1 MIISRKSRETK
12 QLIMAHSPYVT
23 RLASRS
29 VKNLRAKTDKKLGSQ
44 IQKGKKG
51 NDYQRDKRRA
61 DSAHAQRQMVFLRGE
76 GEKLTMCVC
85 VCVCGGKV
93 RGKDMQSFCSHFT
106 HLD

>member
-12 QLIMAHSPYVT
+12 QLIMAHSPHVT

-51 NDYQRDKRRA
+51 TIIRETNEERIALMHKGRWF
-61 DSAHAQRQMVFLRGE
+61 S
-76 GEKLTMCVC
+76 
-85 VCVCGGKV
+85 
-93 RGKDMQSFCSHFT
+93 
-106 HLD
+106 

>member
-51 NDYQRDKRRA
+51 TIIRETNA

-76 GEKLTMCVC
+76 GEKLTVCVC
-85 VCVCGGKV
+85 VCVCGGRV